1 MICLYTLFLNEI
13 TNLFLGGYK
22 LNICIIDDEHL
33 ALEYLDFLFNKI
45 EGVQVT
51 GKYNSPGDLIDHV
64 QRESIDAVF
73 MDIHMPEIKGIDLAE
88 KLLNIQ
94 PSLQIVF
101 VTAYNEYAVK
111 AFELN
116 ALDYILKPVQKVRL
130 EITIQRIKESNY
142 IKLNTALESDS
153 DKANY
158 RIKNLG
164 ALRFYKENNPIEVKW
179 RTSKAKELFAYFVQ
193 NHENTIRKGE
203 LTDLM
208 WSNLPWEKAHSQ
220 LYSTVYQIR
229 KVTQQIGMPIKISS
243 QDEFYHITIEGVEIQ
258 SVKWKRAALDVLR
271 NNNVSAAAY
280 FKLLEAYQ
288 GNYLEEIEAA
298 WVLKERHSLRKIWL
312 GLIEN
317 LVKHIIYYENP
328 SSYNASKL
336 SALVSSDEEAVM
348 LLNKKLQH

>member
-1 MICLYTLFLNEI
+1 M
-13 TNLFLGGYK
+13 
-22 LNICIIDDEHL
+22 NICIIDDEHL
-33 ALEYLDFLFNKI
+33 ALEYLDFLFNKM
-45 EGVQVT
+45 EEVQVT
-51 GKYNSPGDLIDHV
+51 GKYSDPGDLINHV

-73 MDIHMPEIKGIDLAE
+73 MDIHMPDIKGIDLAE

-116 ALDYILKPVQKVRL
+116 ALDYILKPVQKERL
-130 EITIQRIKESNY
+130 EVTIQRIKENSY
-142 IKLNTALESDS
+142 INTNTEQESV
-153 DKANY
+153 KTKY
-158 RIKNLG
+158 KIKNLG
-164 ALRFYKENNPIEVKW
+164 AFRFYMDNNQVEVKW
-179 RTSKAKELFAYFVQ
+179 RTTKAKELFAYFVQ

-208 WSNLPWEKAHSQ
+208 WSNLPWERAHSQ

-229 KVTQQIGMPIKISS
+229 KMTQQIGMPIKISS
-243 QDEFYHITIEGVEIQ
+243 QDEFYHITIDGVEIQ
-258 SVKWKRAALDVLR
+258 SVEWKSAALDLLR
-271 NNNVSAAAY
+271 EDNVSVSAY

-288 GNYLEEIEAA
+288 GDYLEEIEAA
-298 WVLKERHSLRKIWL
+298 WVLKERNSLRKIWL
-312 GLIEN
+312 ELIDN
-317 LVKHIIYYENP
+317 LIKHIIYYEKP

-336 SALVSSDEEAVM
+336 SALVSSDDEAAI

>member
-1 MICLYTLFLNEI
+1 ME
-13 TNLFLGGYK
+13 
-22 LNICIIDDEHL
+22 E
-33 ALEYLDFLFNKI
+33 
-45 EGVQVT
+45 VQVT
-51 GKYNSPGDLIDHV
+51 GKYSDPGDLINHV

-73 MDIHMPEIKGIDLAE
+73 MDIHMPDIKGIDLAE

-116 ALDYILKPVQKVRL
+116 ALDYILKPVQKERL
-130 EITIQRIKESNY
+130 EVTIQRIKENSY
-142 IKLNTALESDS
+142 INTNTEQESV
-153 DKANY
+153 KTKY
-158 RIKNLG
+158 KIKNLG
-164 ALRFYKENNPIEVKW
+164 AFRFYMDNNQVEVKW
-179 RTSKAKELFAYFVQ
+179 RTTKAKELFAYFVQ

-208 WSNLPWEKAHSQ
+208 WSNLPWERAHSQ

-229 KVTQQIGMPIKISS
+229 KMTQQIGMPIKISS
-243 QDEFYHITIEGVEIQ
+243 QDEFYHITIDGVEIQ
-258 SVKWKRAALDVLR
+258 SVEWKSAALDLLR
-271 NNNVSAAAY
+271 EDNVSVSAY

-288 GNYLEEIEAA
+288 GDYLEEIEAA
-298 WVLKERHSLRKIWL
+298 WVLKERNSLRKIWL
-312 GLIEN
+312 ELIDN
-317 LVKHIIYYENP
+317 LIKHIIYYEKP

-336 SALVSSDEEAVM
+336 SALVSSDDEAAI

>member
-1 MICLYTLFLNEI
+1 MD
-13 TNLFLGGYK
+13 
-22 LNICIIDDEHL
+22 ICIIDDEHL

-45 EGVQVT
+45 EEVQVA
-51 GKYNSPGDLIDHV
+51 GKYNNPGDLIDHV
-64 QRESIDAVF
+64 HKEKIDAVF
-73 MDIHMPEIKGIDLAE
+73 MDIHMPDIKGIDLAE

-116 ALDYILKPVQKVRL
+116 ALDYILKPVQKERL
-130 EITIQRIKESNY
+130 ELTIQRIKESNY
-142 IKLNTALESDS
+142 IKLNAVSEPDS
-153 DKANY
+153 VKANY
-158 RIKNLG
+158 KIKNLG
-164 ALRFYKENNPIEVKW
+164 VLRFYKENNPIEVRW
-179 RTSKAKELFAYFVQ
+179 RTSKARELFAYFVQ

-229 KVTQQIGMPIKISS
+229 KVTQQIGLPIKISS
-243 QDEFYHITIEGVEIQ
+243 QDEFYHITIDDIEIQ
-258 SVKWKRAALDVLR
+258 SVEWKHAALEVLR
-271 NNNVSAAAY
+271 DDNVSADAY

-288 GNYLEEIEAA
+288 GNYLDEIEAA
-298 WVLKERHSLRKIWL
+298 WVLKERNSLRKIWL
-312 GLIEN
+312 ELIEN
-317 LVKHIIYYENP
+317 LIKHIVYYENP

-336 SALVSSDEEAVM
+336 NALVSSDDEAVT
-348 LLNKKLQH
+348 LLNKKLQR